1 MYIKQKAR
9 VFFMWYSFYNRF
21 NAFIIKMALGIYL
34 FGKPLVTLMVKCRMM
49 PTQPKLTRFNQNVM
63 SKYQIYNSIFMTL
76 PFDTIT
82 KTGVLLPLFH
92 ETCKKGFTAGD
103 NPTTIVERFFKK
115 YQDRRSTESQINLL
129 FRFIQYI
136 ERQVVLF
143 DAIEDAAFPIV
154 NNMDGIG
161 TLRSLKESVTAENKL
176 ELLQKY
182 LEEFKVRIVLTAH
195 PTQFYPGSVL
205 GIITDLTE
213 AIRENDL
220 LRINDLL
227 AQLGKTP
234 FFKHKKPSPY
244 DEAVSLIWYL
254 ENVFYKSFG
263 TIYDYIQQ
271 NIFDGKQIDNDIIN
285 VGFWPGGDRD
295 GNPFV
300 TPEITLKVAKRL
312 RETVIKNYY
321 RDVRKLRRKLTFD
334 GVEDKIVVLETEL
347 YKIITNKKS
356 SLTVDNFS
364 SELKE
369 IKQLVIDKHQSLY
382 VSEVNSLINKIHL
395 FGFHFSALDIRQDSR
410 VHHTVFTNMV
420 DAIIDSGSDIFP
432 KKYHELK
439 ESEQVKILSQ
449 VNGEV
454 DLSLIKDDDT
464 LKALNTMKA
473 IKTIQETNGERA
485 ANRYIISNNQTTLN
499 VMQLFA
505 MLKLVAFQEELTVD
519 IGPLFETITDLK
531 NAPVVMEEL
540 YTNPEYA
547 AHLKSRGNRQTIMLG
562 FSDGT
567 KDGGYLMAN
576 WAIYKAKENL
586 TTVSRKYGINVI
598 FFDGRGGPPARG
610 GGKTHNFYASLGPTI
625 EDKEVQLTI
634 QGQTISS
641 NFGTLESSQYNL
653 EQLISSG
660 IHNSLS
666 DADLSMLPENRA
678 VMTDLADRSY
688 KAYSDFKAHPKFIP
702 YLEHMSTLKYYAK
715 TNIGSR
721 PSKRGKAKG
730 LVFEDL
736 RAIPFVGSWS
746 QLKQNVPGFFGVGTA
761 LKHYEDIGE
770 FEKAQHLFKTSDFFK
785 TLIEN
790 SMMSLSKSFFDLTKY
805 MSEDEEYG
813 DFWNIIYNEYET
825 SKRLLLKLTGYK
837 ELMEEE
843 PAGKASVAVRESIV
857 LPLLTIQQ
865 FALKKIQE
873 LEKSGVTTGKEIEV
887 YQKMVTRSLFGN
899 INASRNSA

>member
-1 MYIKQKAR
+1 MSI
-9 VFFMWYSFYNRF
+9 
-21 NAFIIKMALGIYL
+21 
-34 FGKPLVTLMVKCRMM
+34 
-49 PTQPKLTRFNQNVM
+49 QPKLTRFNQNVV
-63 SKYQIYNSIFMTL
+63 SKYKIYNSIFMTL
-76 PFDTIT
+76 PFSSVT

-92 ETCKKGFTAGD
+92 ETCKKGFAHQED
-103 NPTTIVERFFKK
+103 PTTIVNSFFKK
-115 YQDRRSTESQINLL
+115 YQARRSPESQINLL

-143 DAIEDAAFPIV
+143 DAIEDAAFPV
-154 NNMDGIG
+154 VHNMDGIG
-161 TLRSLKESVTAENKL
+161 TLRSLKETVSTENKL
-176 ELLQKY
+176 ETLQKY

-234 FFKHKKPSPY
+234 FFKHKKPTPF

-254 ENVFYKSFG
+254 ENVFYNSFG
-263 TIYDYIQQ
+263 TIFDYIQQ
-271 NIFDGKQIDNDIIN
+271 NIFEGKAIENDIIN
-285 VGFWPGGDRD
+285 IGFWPGGDRD

-300 TPEITLKVAKRL
+300 TPEITLNVAARL
-312 RETVIKNYY
+312 RLSIIKNYY
-321 RDVRKLRRKLTFD
+321 RNVRRLKRKLTFQ
-334 GVEDKIVVLETEL
+334 GVEDRMAILENEL
-347 YKIITNKKS
+347 YDIITNKPS
-356 SLTVDNFS
+356 TLTLENFV
-364 SELKE
+364 SELKV
-369 IKQLVIDKHQSLY
+369 IKKLIIDKHQSLY
-382 VSEVNSLINKIHL
+382 LDELNSLINKTHL
-395 FGFHFSALDIRQDSR
+395 FGFHFAYLDIRQDSR
-410 VHHTVFTNMV
+410 KHAQFFNDMV
-420 DAIIDSGSDIFP
+420 NTLIENGSTIFP
-432 KKYHELK
+432 KNYHKLTVK
-439 ESEQVKILSQ
+439 EQVDILSK
-449 VNGEV
+449 VEGDV
-454 DLSLIKDDDT
+454 DLSLIKDEET
-464 LKALNTMKA
+464 LKALKTMKV
-473 IKTIQETNGERA
+473 IKTIQETNGEKA

-505 MLKLVAFQEELTVD
+505 MLKLVAFQEKLTVD
-519 IGPLFETITDLK
+519 IGPLFETITDLE
-531 NAPVVMEEL
+531 NAPAVMEEL

-547 AHLKSRGNRQTIMLG
+547 AHLKSRGNKQTIMLG

-586 TTVSRKYGINVI
+586 TTVSRQYGIKVI

-625 EDKEVQLTI
+625 EDEEVQLTI

-660 IHNSLS
+660 IDNSIS
-666 DADLSMLPENRA
+666 DKDLSMNSENRA
-678 VMTDLADRSY
+678 VMTDLSDRSY
-688 KAYSDFKAHPKFIP
+688 KAYSDFKAHPKFIS

-721 PSKRGKAKG
+721 PSKRGKSEG

-761 LKHYEDIGE
+761 LKHYEDVDE
-770 FEKAQHLFKTSDFFK
+770 FEKVQTLFKTSDFFK

-790 SMMSLSKSFFDLTKY
+790 SMMSLSKSFFDLTRY
-805 MSEDEEYG
+805 MAEDTEYG
-813 DFWNIIYNEYET
+813 EFWTIIYNEYET
-825 SKRLLLKLTGYK
+825 TKRLLLKLTGYK
-837 ELMEEE
+837 ELMQEE
-843 PAGKASVAVRESIV
+843 PTGKASIAVRESIV

-865 FALKKIQE
+865 YALKKIQE
-873 LEKSGVTTGKEIEV
+873 LEKAGVKPDYEQMKIYE
-887 YQKMVTRSLFGN
+887 KMVTRSLFGN

>member
-1 MYIKQKAR
+1 
-9 VFFMWYSFYNRF
+9 
-21 NAFIIKMALGIYL
+21 
-34 FGKPLVTLMVKCRMM
+34 M
-49 PTQPKLTRFNQNVM
+49 PTQPKLTRFNQNVL

-76 PFDTIT
+76 PFDNVT
-82 KTGVLLPLFH
+82 KTGALLPLFH
-92 ETCKKGFTAGD
+92 EICQKGFANQED
-103 NPTTIVERFFKK
+103 PTTIVNEFFKK
-115 YQDRRSTESQINLL
+115 YQGRRSKESQINLL

-143 DAIEDAAFPIV
+143 DAIEDAAFPVV

-176 ELLQKY
+176 ETLRKY

-234 FFKHKKPSPY
+234 FFKHKKPTPF

-271 NIFDGKQIDNDIIN
+271 NIFEGKQIDNDIIN
-285 VGFWPGGDRD
+285 IGFWPGGDRD

-300 TPEITLKVAKRL
+300 TPEITLNVAKRL
-312 RETVIKNYY
+312 HDTVIKNYY
-321 RDVRKLRRKLTFD
+321 RDVRRLKRKLTFV
-334 GVEDKIVVLETEL
+334 GVEERINVLEKEL
-347 YKIITNKKS
+347 YKIITNKNS
-356 SLTVDNFS
+356 NLTAESFA
-364 SELKE
+364 SELEVIKNVITKE
-369 IKQLVIDKHQSLY
+369 HQSLY
-382 VSEVNSLINKIHL
+382 VSEVNSLLNKIHL
-395 FGFHFSALDIRQDSR
+395 FGFHFANLDIRQDSR
-410 VHHTVFTNMV
+410 KHNQFFNDMV
-420 DAIIDSGSDIFP
+420 NALIENGSTIFP
-432 KKYHELK
+432 KNYHDLSEK
-439 ESEQVKILSQ
+439 EQIKILSK
-449 VNGEV
+449 VEGEI
-454 DLSLIKDDDT
+454 DLGIIKDDET
-464 LKALNTMKA
+464 LKALKTMKV
-473 IKTIQETNGERA
+473 IKTIQGTNGEKA

-505 MLKLVAFQEELTVD
+505 MLKLVAFHDKLTVD
-519 IGPLFETITDLK
+519 IGPLFETITDLE
-531 NAPVVMEEL
+531 NAPAVMEEL
-540 YTNPEYA
+540 YTNAEYA
-547 AHLKSRGNRQTIMLG
+547 AHLKSRGNKQTIMLG

-586 TTVSRKYGINVI
+586 TKVSRAHGIKVI

-660 IHNSLS
+660 IYNSIS
-666 DADLSMLPENRA
+666 DKDLSMTPENRE
-678 VMTDLADRSY
+678 VMTDLAERSY
-688 KAYSDFKAHPKFIP
+688 KAYSDFKSHPKFIS

-721 PSKRGKAKG
+721 PSKRGKSKG

-761 LKHYEDIGE
+761 LKHYEETGD
-770 FEKAQHLFKTSDFFK
+770 FEQVKKLFKTSDFFK

-790 SMMSLSKSFFDLTKY
+790 SMMSLSKSFFDLTRY
-805 MSEDEEYG
+805 MAEDPEYG
-813 DFWNIIYNEYET
+813 EFWKIIYNEYET
-825 SKRLLLKLTGYK
+825 SKRLILKLTGYK
-837 ELMEEE
+837 ELMQEE
-843 PAGKASVAVRESIV
+843 PTGKASIAMRESIV

-865 FALKKIQE
+865 YALKKIQE
-873 LEKSGVTTGKEIEV
+873 LEKSGAKPDDEQMKV
-887 YQKMVTRSLFGN
+887 YASMVTRSLFGN